1 MKAGWVFLPEWESR
15 SGTAAEEKSHCYDS
29 FRYEILNRCH
39 VNEYRTTRENKDDF
53 IPEWKLSC
61 KHPLISLWF
70 CCRRW
75 FKCFSLD
82 EILLSNRS
90 TKTYWS
96 ITVEI
101 MLSFLSCCQC
111 KSPSQRRLQTRF
123 VSKFQKIW
131 EKLRLALMST
141 IFSVL
146 FCCPKRIFLQVWIC

>member
-1 MKAGWVFLPEWESR
+1 LSYRVYMKAGWVFLPEWESR
-15 SGTAAEEKSHCYDS
+15 SGTAAEEKSHWYDS

-70 CCRRW
+70 CCRRR
-75 FKCFSLD
+75 FKCLSLD

-101 MLSFLSCCQC
+101 MLSFLSCRNDVFKHGSFQNF
-111 KSPSQRRLQTRF
+111 R
-123 VSKFQKIW
+123 KF
-131 EKLRLALMST
+131 EKNYGSR
-141 IFSVL
+141 
-146 FCCPKRIFLQVWIC
+146 